1 MRNLDLNYNIASFMQ
16 DLTEIRAETFKK
28 RTIYSA
34 FEKAGIWPISCKT
47 AIAKIK
53 VYSPPEAPV
62 ELPTLPRTP
71 TRFQHAEYGL
81 LYWKEKVSEKL
92 SSPSREPFAS
102 WARGTERVLAGGELA
117 VLQHKA
123 LATKVQNQQKAKY
136 QNRNVLQKNGVL
148 TAEDAWAKKEANR
161 AKRQAILNKRRATL
175 IRITRNKI
183 KNELKTRGVAAR
195 KLERERK
202 RQVEALQKAKEF
214 VLFHLLEAIPDPE
227 LSTTEADIDLQ
238 LRERL
243 ISTSAKID
251 LDLDST
257 LQEIKTMGSN
267 VNEEA
272 GDCLFTSQADYM
284 PLLGSGNGD
293 IMDWDYLDADE
304 DADIN
309 LF

>member
-1 MRNLDLNYNIASFMQ
+1 
-16 DLTEIRAETFKK
+16 
-28 RTIYSA
+28 
-34 FEKAGIWPISCKT
+34 
-47 AIAKIK
+47 
-53 VYSPPEAPV
+53 
-62 ELPTLPRTP
+62 
-71 TRFQHAEYGL
+71 
-81 LYWKEKVSEKL
+81 L

-161 AKRQAILNKRRATL
+161 AKRQAILDKRRATL
-175 IRITRNKI
+175 IQITRNKI

-214 VLFHLLEAIPDPE
+214 VPFHLLKAIPDPE

-238 LRERL
+238 LCERL
-243 ISTSAKID
+243 ISTSAEID

-257 LQEIKTMGSN
+257 LQDIKTMGSN
-267 VNEEA
+267 VNGEA
-272 GDCLFTSQADYM
+272 GDCQFTSQADYI
-284 PLLGSGNGD
+284 PLLGLGNGD

>member
-1 MRNLDLNYNIASFMQ
+1 
-16 DLTEIRAETFKK
+16 
-28 RTIYSA
+28 
-34 FEKAGIWPISCKT
+34 
-47 AIAKIK
+47 
-53 VYSPPEAPV
+53 
-62 ELPTLPRTP
+62 
-71 TRFQHAEYGL
+71 
-81 LYWKEKVSEKL
+81 
-92 SSPSREPFAS
+92 
-102 WARGTERVLAGGELA
+102 
-117 VLQHKA
+117 
-123 LATKVQNQQKAKY
+123 VQNQQKAKY

-238 LRERL
+238 LRKRL

-267 VNEEA
+267 VNGEA